1 MYPLCFSLVV
11 KQKHMMY
18 WSWRETRII
27 ISGKAER
34 EKERRKHTPP
44 PRVHRKEEGGKEAK
58 KGRGKE
64 RERSKFHTFSSFN

>member
-34 EKERRKHTPP
+34 EKERHIHTPP
-44 PRVHRKEEGGKEAK
+44 PRVLRKGEGGKAGK
-58 KGRGKE
+58 KGRGKG
-64 RERSKFHTFSSFN
+64 RKRSKFHTFSSSN